1 MDGVPRAEVEA
12 LVTAAGGT
20 VVHVEPSGSSGPEW
34 EAYRYVVTR
43 D

>member
-1 MDGVPRAEVEA
+1 
-12 LVTAAGGT
+12 